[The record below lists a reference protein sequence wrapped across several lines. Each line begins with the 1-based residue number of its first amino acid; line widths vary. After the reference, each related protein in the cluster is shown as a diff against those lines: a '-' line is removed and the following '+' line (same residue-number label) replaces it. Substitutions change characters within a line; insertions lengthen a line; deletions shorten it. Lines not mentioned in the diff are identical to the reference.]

1 MITLDDLIDRFG
13 ETELA
18 NLTDKENYQIIDETV
33 INHAIADAMAEVVAY
48 LNPTGLIVGGVYVG
62 TPPKALKIKACDIAR
77 YYLYENGVTEIVEAR
92 YKQAIDWLKLVGKN
106 PTMLTGVIDDGG
118 TNGTKS
124 GIAVM
129 SNPTPNMW
137 KD

>member
-33 INHAIADAMAEVVAY
+33 INHAIADAMAEVAAY

-62 TPPKALKIKACDIAR
+62 TPPKSLVLKTCDIAR
-77 YYLYENGVTEIVEAR
+77 YYLYENGVTDIVEKR
-92 YKQAIDWLKLVGKN
+92 YRQAIDWLLLVQKN
-106 PTMLTGVIDDGG
+106 PSMLTGVTHDDG
-118 TNGTKS
+118 THGTKS

-129 SNPTPNMW
+129 PNRPPSMW
-137 KD
+137 E